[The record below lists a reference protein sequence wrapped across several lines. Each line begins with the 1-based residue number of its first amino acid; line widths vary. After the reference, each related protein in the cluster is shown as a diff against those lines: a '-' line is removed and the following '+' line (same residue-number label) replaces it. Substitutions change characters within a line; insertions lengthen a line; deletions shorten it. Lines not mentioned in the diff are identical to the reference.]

1 MAHQRTQ
8 QSREIKKRRKL
19 AQLNNYSIS
28 CCSTKEHLLWQIDV
42 IGGFR
47 ERVRAN
53 DVKMILA
60 ALGEQ
65 EEEEEECDLF

>member
-1 MAHQRTQ
+1 MP
-8 QSREIKKRRKL
+8 I
-19 AQLNNYSIS
+19 NNYSIS

-65 EEEEEECDLF
+65 EEEGEECDLF